1 MDAENAQDKA
11 MARIAAA
18 IGGPARS
25 RMLCCLLDGHART
38 STELATVAE
47 VTPSTASLHLNRL
60 KAESLV
66 RMQVQGRH
74 RYYCLHGPQVARALE
89 GLIVLAGGARQKFEP
104 HTPDHLRLARSCY
117 DHMAG
122 TVAVRL
128 HDRLLAL
135 HWIRAGAAENGNAYD
150 VTAEGGKELA
160 TMGIDVEVARS
171 LRRRFAFG
179 CLDWSERRPHL
190 GGALGASLLVLAL
203 RKGWMEKSLD
213 GRALSITRLGAREL
227 RSRFGLEL

>member
-1 MDAENAQDKA
+1 MDAESGHDTQ

-18 IGGPARS
+18 IGQSARS

-38 STELATVAE
+38 STELAIAAE
-47 VTPSTASLHLNRL
+47 VTPSSASLHLNRL

-74 RYYCLHGPQVARALE
+74 RYYCLAGPEVARALE
-89 GLIVLAGGARQKFEP
+89 GLIVLAGGARQRFEP
-104 HTPDHLRLARSCY
+104 RTPDGLRLARSCY

-135 HWIRAGAAENGNAYD
+135 RWICANAAEGGNAYD
-150 VTAEGGKELA
+150 ATAEGRHELA
-160 TMGIDVEVARS
+160 TLGIDVEAARA
-171 LRRRFAFG
+171 LRRRFAYG

-190 GGALGASLLVLAL
+190 GGALGASLFKLAL
-203 RKGWMEKSLD
+203 RKRWMEEDLD
-213 GRALSITRLGAREL
+213 SRALSITQLGAREM
-227 RSRFGLEL
+227 RSRFGLEV